1 MKIIFQ
7 PFLWLFYWVLH
18 TYSRVAN
25 LVYFGKW
32 VVRNEDRLM
41 KLKTPQI
48 MAVNHPNT
56 LLDVTTTVVL
66 PYRKYSFLANYS
78 LFKNPILNFILT
90 ALYCIP
96 IKRRQDVAEGEARD
110 NSHAFSVVDKHLSGG
125 GNLFIAPEGSSFQER
140 HVREFRTGIARVSL
154 AAEAKADWKL
164 QINII
169 PLGVTYETPG
179 DMGGSV
185 IVNVG
190 EAVRVADWREAYLTD
205 PIKAA
210 DDFAFWLEKYF
221 HSLTLHCADRAED
234 LFLQKVEAIFDVK
247 KRLIGVDPSAWYD
260 RSQVLLEKLHAL
272 KKSPNEFQIVE
283 NQINTYFDIL
293 EKNNLNPPKTAR
305 IGGLGILL
313 SLPIYL
319 YGALNNLL
327 VAAFS
332 EATREKL
339 GQDESYDSTIKYAT
353 GALVFVPL
361 FYWLQTKGIAAI
373 LNIFGMN
380 PTWSWVYLLT
390 LIPTGIFA
398 HFVYREGAV
407 FFNKKRYE
415 SLEPR
420 VREQLQQLS
429 NNVMDAFQ
437 KS

>member
-1 MKIIFQ
+1 
-7 PFLWLFYWVLH
+7 
-18 TYSRVAN
+18 
-25 LVYFGKW
+25 
-32 VVRNEDRLM
+32 
-41 KLKTPQI
+41 
-48 MAVNHPNT
+48 MAINHPNT
-56 LLDVTTTVVL
+56 LLDVTATVIL

-90 ALYCIP
+90 SLYCIP
-96 IKRRQDVAEGEARD
+96 IKRRQDVAEGEVRD
-110 NSHAFSVVDKHLSGG
+110 NSQAFSIVDKHLSSG

-140 HVREFRTGIARVSL
+140 HVREFRTGIARVAF

-164 QINII
+164 QLNII

-185 IVNVG
+185 VVHVG
-190 EAVRVADWREAYLTD
+190 EPIRVADWQAQYVAD
-205 PIKAA
+205 PVKAS
-210 DDFAFWLEKYF
+210 DDFALWLEKRF
-221 HSLTLHCADRAED
+221 HDLTLHCADRNED
-234 LFLQKVEAIFDVK
+234 LFLQKIEAIFDVK
-247 KRLIGVDPSAWYD
+247 KRLIGIDPSAWYD
-260 RSQVLLEKLHAL
+260 RSRVLLEKLHAL

-283 NQINTYFDIL
+283 NQINTYFEIL
-293 EKNNLNPPKTAR
+293 EKNNLKAPKTAR
-305 IGGLGILL
+305 IGGWGILL

-339 GQDESYDSTIKYAT
+339 EQDESYDSTIKYAT
-353 GALVFVPL
+353 GALVFLPL
-361 FYWLQTKGIAAI
+361 FYWLQTKGIAAVLKI
-373 LNIFGMN
+373 LGYD
-380 PTWSWVYLLT
+380 PTWAWIYLLT

-407 FFNKKRYE
+407 FFNRKRYE

-420 VREQLQQLS
+420 VREQLEQL
-429 NNVMDAFQ
+429 NNHIINAFQ

>member
-18 TYSRVAN
+18 TYARVAN

-41 KLKTPQI
+41 GLKTPQI

-56 LLDVTTTVVL
+56 LLDVTTTAIL
-66 PYRKYSFLANYS
+66 PYRRYSYLANYS
-78 LFKNPILNFILT
+78 LFKNPILNFILKT
-90 ALYCIP
+90 LYCIP
-96 IKRRQDVAEGEARD
+96 IKRRQDVAEGEVRD
-110 NSHAFSVVDKHLSGG
+110 NSAAFSAVDKHLLSGQ
-125 GNLFIAPEGSSFQER
+125 NLFIAPEGSSFQER
-140 HVREFRTGIARVSL
+140 HVREFRTGIARISL

-164 QINII
+164 QLHIA
-169 PLGVTYETPG
+169 PLGVTYETPS
-179 DMGGSV
+179 DMGGNV
-185 IVNVG
+185 MVNVG
-190 EAVRVADWREAYLTD
+190 NPVRVADWQAQYIAD
-205 PIKAA
+205 PVKAA
-210 DDFAFWLEKYF
+210 DDFALWLEKHF
-221 HSLTLHCADRAED
+221 HNLTLHCADRAED
-234 LFLQKVEAIFDVK
+234 LLLQKIEAIFDTK
-247 KRLIGVDPSAWYD
+247 QRLMGVDTGAWYD
-260 RSQVLLEKLHAL
+260 RSQVLLEKLQTL
-272 KKSPNEFQIVE
+272 KKSSNEFQIVE
-283 NQINTYFDIL
+283 NQINTYFEIL
-293 EKNNLNPPKTAR
+293 EKNNLKPPKTAKVAGWQ
-305 IGGLGILL
+305 IWLG
-313 SLPIYL
+313 LPIYL

-339 GQDESYDSTIKYAT
+339 GLDDSYDSTVKYAT

-361 FYWLQTKGIAAI
+361 FYWLQTKGIAATLKI
-373 LNIFGMN
+373 LGYD
-380 PTWSWVYLLT
+380 PVWAWVYLLT